1 MFIELNLILYLNFYL
16 KNKKNNSDRQNR
28 TAVRCVLGTC
38 TNHYTIS
45 LEVIKWLL
53 IDYQHSILL
62 FYTYIQFKFYLII
75 FIFETVI
82 LLLMANYTQ
91 YY

>member
-1 MFIELNLILYLNFYL
+1 MLIELNLILNLNFYL

-45 LEVIKWLL
+45 LEVIIIQKYF
-53 IDYQHSILL
+53 IQNIN
-62 FYTYIQFKFYLII
+62 TY
-75 FIFETVI
+75 
-82 LLLMANYTQ
+82 
-91 YY
+91 